1 MVFFQAHFIKKK
13 NNNKQKQIGDNL
25 VPSCKIFA
33 AFSLCTS
40 QTNWKQKA
48 MKNKDKK
55 QETTLWNH

>member
-1 MVFFQAHFIKKK
+1 MV
-13 NNNKQKQIGDNL
+13 
-25 VPSCKIFA
+25 PTYKIFA

-55 QETTLWNH
+55 QETTLKNHWKVYFESEL